1 MRIILLILTM
11 FFPASLTF
19 SQSDTNNLLVDE
31 MPTFKKS
38 TGLAS
43 FRSYLYKKIDLSDIQ
58 DDLISGRVTVQFCVD
73 STGKTTDI
81 KIIESL
87 RDDIDNAVIKAIK
100 KSPRWIP
107 GKKNGEPVD
116 VLYIMPLDLDF
127 QN

>member
-1 MRIILLILTM
+1 M